1 MALHRI
7 TSDEAFH
14 RLVER
19 SQRTNTKLS
28 DVADDLM
35 RSVTGDRIPAKP
47 LSPNVKR
54 EWPRYTPALDSRFRS
69 HQTGCDDS

>member
-54 EWPRYTPALDSRFRS
+54 E
-69 HQTGCDDS
+69 